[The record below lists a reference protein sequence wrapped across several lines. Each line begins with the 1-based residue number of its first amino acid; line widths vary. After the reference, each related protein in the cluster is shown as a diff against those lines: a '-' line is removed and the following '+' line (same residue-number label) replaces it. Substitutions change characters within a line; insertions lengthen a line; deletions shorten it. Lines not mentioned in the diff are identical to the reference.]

1 MSLTSEK
8 KRKLSVGLLVA
19 LSIYL
24 FSNVSASIGSREES
38 SDRGLIAN
46 QADIDELIEEAK
58 IQAEKIAHGDFNV
71 EIKSDHNEADAVK
84 QNVEETGK
92 RPVMHTF
99 FQSLEEGASAD
110 PLLDLW
116 RNEWESIGFETRVL
130 TMQDVESNPAYPAM
144 KASAEAY
151 FEGKDAGYY
160 NMLCLYRYLAMANVG
175 GGYMSDY
182 DTFPLNFPIEKYS
195 GLVNDG
201 KFTSF
206 QGHVPSLISASAS
219 EWQRIAELFIKQMPV
234 STADW
239 KSDMYLLLE
248 VGYVKENDII
258 LYDQGSYVET
268 FLKYKERDVVDCEK
282 YFERFIVLHCSHLAI
297 TTNEE
302 EDLVPTYDYSGM
314 DEAVKRAKITE
325 IFMDQWREQ
334 CGGNSLLRES
344 L

>member
-19 LSIYL
+19 FSIYL
-24 FSNVSASIGSREES
+24 FSNVSVSIESREES

-84 QNVEETGK
+84 EIVEETGK

-99 FQSLEEGASAD
+99 FQALEEGATD

-116 RNEWESIGFETRVL
+116 RKEWEAIGFETRVL
-130 TMQDVESNPAYPAM
+130 NMQDVESNPAYPAM
-144 KASAEAY
+144 KEAAEA
-151 FEGKDAGYY
+151 FFTGKDAGYY

-175 GGYMSDY
+175 GGWMSDY
-182 DTFPLNFPIEKYS
+182 DTLPINFPIDKHF
-195 GLVNDG
+195 GLENDG
-201 KFTSF
+201 QFTSF
-206 QGHVPSLISASAS
+206 QAHVPSLISASAS
-219 EWQRIAELFIKQMPV
+219 EWQRVAELFIKQMPV
-234 STADW
+234 STSEW

-248 VGYVKENDII
+248 VGNVKQNDIM

-268 FLKYKERDVVDCEK
+268 FLKYKERDVVDCGMYK
-282 YFERFIVLHCSHLAI
+282 RFMVLHCSHLAI
-297 TTNEE
+297 TTIEE
-302 EDLVPTYDYSGM
+302 QDLVPTYDYSEM

-334 CGGNSLLRES
+334 CGGNSFLRES